1 MKTTGLQ
8 IKTLRDKKTIPN
20 YKENPMVVEK
30 QEHLDFADV
39 AVIGSV
45 VPESKVGR

>member
-1 MKTTGLQ
+1 
-8 IKTLRDKKTIPN
+8 
-20 YKENPMVVEK
+20 MVVEK

-45 VPESKVGR
+45 VPESKVGRWHSYALCLGYDDNTTERSISQGSY